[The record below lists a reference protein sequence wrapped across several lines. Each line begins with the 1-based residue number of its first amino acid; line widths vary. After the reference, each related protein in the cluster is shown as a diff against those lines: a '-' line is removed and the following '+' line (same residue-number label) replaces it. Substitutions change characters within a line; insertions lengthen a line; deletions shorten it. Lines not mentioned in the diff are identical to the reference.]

1 MLAVISCIDMDWL
14 FKQSSVLNSVDI
26 YINKKM

>member
-1 MLAVISCIDMDWL
+1 MDWL